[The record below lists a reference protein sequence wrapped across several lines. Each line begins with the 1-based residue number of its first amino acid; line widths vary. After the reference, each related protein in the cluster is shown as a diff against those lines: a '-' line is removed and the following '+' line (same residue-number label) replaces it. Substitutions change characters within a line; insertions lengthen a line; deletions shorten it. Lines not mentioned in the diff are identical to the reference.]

1 MSKSPDAF
9 RTISEVADWL
19 GIQAHVLR
27 FWESKFSQ
35 VKPVKRAGGRRY
47 YRPGD
52 MQLLGGIK
60 KLLHDDGL
68 TIKGVQ
74 KILREHGV
82 AYVVDLSQ
90 PLEDGVEAST
100 HGPEKEST
108 VLQFRGNRAAEDHD
122 GLAVVLD
129 AQEDDDDAEDDDDFG
144 DDEIE
149 DDDDVQDLV
158 DAALR
163 SGEPDMDMSASED
176 DDGEEEDIDILTSA
190 ASERPEPAPSPAKL
204 PSFLHRDRPGAKD
217 MSAAT
222 ITPDRQDGQHT
233 AKAQAVEVSDPPDES
248 DIPYEPGVLAHLAG
262 LERLTSEQVQAL
274 TPISRDLRKWL
285 DRNARAGSA

>member
-82 AYVVDLSQ
+82 AYVVNLSQ
-90 PLEDGVEAST
+90 PLEDGVEVLA
-100 HGPEKEST
+100 HGSEKEST
-108 VLQFRGNRAAEDHD
+108 VLQFRGNRAAEDH
-122 GLAVVLD
+122 GGKAVVLD
-129 AQEDDDDAEDDDDFG
+129 AQEDDDEDDDDFG
-144 DDEIE
+144 EDDIE
-149 DDDDVQDLV
+149 DDNDVQDLV
-158 DAALR
+158 VAALR
-163 SGEPDMDMSASED
+163 SGEPDMGTLTPED
-176 DDGEEEDIDILTSA
+176 DDGEEEDIDTLTAA

-204 PSFLHRDRPGAKD
+204 PSFLHRDRPDAKD

-222 ITPDRQDGQHT
+222 NAPDRQDSQPA

-248 DIPYEPGVLAHLAG
+248 AIPYDPGVLAHLAG
-262 LERLTSEQVQAL
+262 LKRLTSEQVRVL

-285 DRNARAGSA
+285 DRNAGAGSA

>member
-60 KLLHDDGL
+60 KLLHDDGV

-74 KILREHGV
+74 KILREQGV
-82 AYVVDLSQ
+82 AHVAELSQ
-90 PLEDGVEAST
+90 PLEDGMETLAQR
-100 HGPEKEST
+100 PEKEST
-108 VLQFRGNRAAEDHD
+108 VLQFRGNRTAEDH
-122 GLAVVLD
+122 GGKAIVLE
-129 AQEDDDDAEDDDDFG
+129 AEMEDDSDDDQDDTGDDAED
-144 DDEIE
+144 
-149 DDDDVQDLV
+149 VQGLI

-163 SGEPDMDMSASED
+163 SDVPEAD
-176 DDGEEEDIDILTSA
+176 DDDDDDDDEQHVETLTA
-190 ASERPEPAPSPAKL
+190 ATAERPEPPPPQAKL
-204 PSFLHRDRPGAKD
+204 PSFMHRDRPGAMD

-222 ITPDRQDGQHT
+222 IAPDQL
-233 AKAQAVEVSDPPDES
+233 APKAQAIEVSDPPDES
-248 DIPYEPGVLAHLAG
+248 DIPYHPGVLAHLAR
-262 LERLTSEQVQAL
+262 LDRLTSRQVQAL
-274 TPISRDLRKWL
+274 TPISMDLRKWL
-285 DRNARAGSA
+285 DRNAGAGSA

>member
-74 KILREHGV
+74 KILRENGV

-90 PLEDGVEAST
+90 PLEDGVEASA
-100 HGPEKEST
+100 HGSEKEST
-108 VLQFRGNRAAEDHD
+108 VLQFRGNRAAEDH
-122 GLAVVLD
+122 GGQAVGLD
-129 AQEDDDDAEDDDDFG
+129 AQEDDDFGEDDV
-144 DDEIE
+144 E

-163 SGEPDMDMSASED
+163 SGEPDMDMSAPEDDD
-176 DDGEEEDIDILTSA
+176 DDGEEEDIDTVTAA
-190 ASERPEPAPSPAKL
+190 ASERRDPAPSPAKL

-222 ITPDRQDGQHT
+222 ITPDRQDGQPA

-248 DIPYEPGVLAHLAG
+248 DIPYDPGVLAHLAG

-285 DRNARAGSA
+285 DRNAGAGSA